1 MGIFSIKGFNEDVQ
15 KAIDKDSGANMFG
28 NAYKKQKFLP
38 LIVERNRQSTYN
50 SSHIAS
56 RMLVDN
62 DKMFASNYPKSH
74 ITFAHMDGEQ
84 MTVQKITIRV
94 PQNTKTGVY
103 PCGEGLIFL
112 SDTLQAFEVANIFR
126 NFELQHYTSWKQ
138 QRMKDAR
145 PLRPFEPVAFF

>member
-1 MGIFSIKGFNEDVQ
+1 
-15 KAIDKDSGANMFG
+15 
-28 NAYKKQKFLP
+28 
-38 LIVERNRQSTYN
+38 
-50 SSHIAS
+50 
-56 RMLVDN
+56 
-62 DKMFASNYPKSH
+62 
-74 ITFAHMDGEQ
+74 
-84 MTVQKITIRV
+84 MTVSKITIRV

-126 NFELQHYTSWKQ
+126 NFELQHYTAWKQ